1 MDEKH
6 SGFRTF
12 FDLGYRLTD
21 GEGEDFRQGY
31 LNFKT
36 EKLKSLLSST
46 NAPFHFTLICF
57 FSLLLSVLVF
67 SWNRL
72 VLHEPEDARSTGS
85 GAGNFADVHR
95 GSDPS
100 GSQYSKDEIGI
111 FGK

>member
-36 EKLKSLLSST
+36 EKLKSLLSIT
-46 NAPFHFTLICF
+46 NAPFHLPLYVSFRYF
-57 FSLLLSVLVF
+57 
-67 SWNRL
+67 
-72 VLHEPEDARSTGS
+72 
-85 GAGNFADVHR
+85 
-95 GSDPS
+95 
-100 GSQYSKDEIGI
+100 
-111 FGK
+111 